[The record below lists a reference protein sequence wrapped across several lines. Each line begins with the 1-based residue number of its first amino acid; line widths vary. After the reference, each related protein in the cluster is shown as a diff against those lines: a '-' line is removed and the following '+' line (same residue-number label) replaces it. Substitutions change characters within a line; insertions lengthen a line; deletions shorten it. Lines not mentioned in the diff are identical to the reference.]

1 MSKVIKDYQSGK
13 VNVNQFK
20 SELRDKN
27 IQMDA
32 EMDRLV
38 RRQEAGD
45 FVSQSDFGK
54 KIYKNL
60 NGSDIYN
67 RPDKVNMNDQQMI
80 SPEKTGKNHF
90 AVGQDVKQAHS
101 RKVDNTHMDAQ
112 QRHLGAVYQETKGK
126 SANQDKVEQ
135 TRSSIGGMLAGA
147 QSAPQSDL
155 GPQRNKN
162 MKDRTSH
169 DFIHWSNMND
179 EVAAKQG
186 KKTVQTHKAA
196 QNNGNFLQWGT

>member
-1 MSKVIKDYQSGK
+1 MAKVIKDYQSGK

-32 EMDRLV
+32 ELDRLV

-54 KIYKNL
+54 KIYRNL

-67 RPDKVNMNDQQMI
+67 RPDKVNMTPFEQV

-90 AVGQDVKQAHS
+90 SVGQDVKQPHS
-101 RKVDNTHMDAQ
+101 RKIDNTHMDAQ

-126 SANQDKVEQ
+126 SIGQAKVEQ
-135 TRSSIGGMLAGA
+135 TQSSIGGMLAGEQA
-147 QSAPQSDL
+147 KPQSDL
-155 GPQRNKN
+155 GPMRNKN

-169 DFIHWSNMND
+169 DFVHWSNMND
-179 EVAAKQG
+179 EVAAK
-186 KKTVQTHKAA
+186 
-196 QNNGNFLQWGT
+196 